1 MGYGSR
7 DIKGDSEEKQKEEGV
22 IKISFQKGQVPA
34 FAVYRN
40 QQEKEGLA

>member
-1 MGYGSR
+1 MGYESR

-22 IKISFQKGQVPA
+22 IKRFFQEGQGPA

-40 QQEKEGLA
+40 QQEKEGLT